1 MKDDSFDFARVLHI
15 AAWVWLG
22 YLLLLAGIDRYL
34 YAGHPLAILGQYYLV
49 HGAIAL
55 LFLGFSYWSWIQK
68 TLKAFYVPLMLLIIA
83 GLPIVAGRLWI
94 RPFPPGP
101 LSNVEGLTL
110 RLLPTLFIGLVI
122 VAWQY
127 RWLAVGAF
135 ALGTAVLDIAL
146 VIINS
151 IIRPPQAAAPS
162 AVILVTI
169 VRSISFLVIGYF
181 INVLVQRLRSQQA
194 QLMQANARLTHY
206 AGMVEQLSISRER
219 NRLARELHDTLA
231 HTLSGLSVQ
240 LETTQAYWDVEPETA
255 RNLLAKSL
263 AATRSGLNE
272 TRRALKALRASPIDD
287 LGLLLS
293 LQKLA
298 ESAAERGK
306 LNLSL
311 SLPGQ
316 ISSLSPDVEQC
327 IYRIAQEALENVVYH
342 ANAQTL
348 TVQLTVSDEVIHLR
362 VEDDGLG
369 FDTKQSQETGHYGL
383 AGMRERAQAAGGELT
398 LSSQP
403 GQGTQIQLTL
413 KGF

>member
-1 MKDDSFDFARVLHI
+1 MKDDSLEFARVLHI
-15 AAWVWLG
+15 AAWAWLG

-34 YAGHPLAILGQYYLV
+34 YAGHPLDILGQYYLV

-68 TLKAFYVPLMLLIIA
+68 TLKVFYIPLMLLIIA
-83 GLPIVAGRLWI
+83 GLPIVASRLWI

-101 LSNVEGLTL
+101 LSNIEGVTL
-110 RLLPTLFIGLVI
+110 RLLPVLFIGLVI
-122 VAWQY
+122 TAWQY
-127 RWLAVGAF
+127 RWLAVGVF

-151 IIRPPQAAAPS
+151 IIRPPQATAPS

-169 VRSISFLVIGYF
+169 VRTISFLVIGYF

-206 AGMVEQLSISRER
+206 ASTIEQLSISRER

-255 RNLLAKSL
+255 RDLLAKSL

-287 LGLLLS
+287 LGLLLA

-298 ESAAERGK
+298 QSAAERGK
-306 LNLSL
+306 LSLSL
-311 SLPGQ
+311 SLPEQ
-316 ISSLSPDVEQC
+316 MPPLSPDVEQC
-327 IYRIAQEALENVVYH
+327 LYRIAQESLENVVYH

-348 TVQLTVSDEVIHLR
+348 LVQLTMSEETICLK

-369 FDTKQSQETGHYGL
+369 FDVKQSQVTGHYGL
-383 AGMRERAQAAGGELT
+383 PGMHERAQAVGGELT
-398 LSSQP
+398 VNSHP